1 MDPAATDVCLAAGSH
16 QLLGQEGVRKIA
28 QVLHDYSALD
38 ALEPVYQ
45 DAARFLHSR
54 HAAPTLGG
62 LQASFDLFAAEGR
75 K

>member
-1 MDPAATDVCLAAGSH
+1 MDLAATDVCLAAGSH
-16 QLLGQEGVRKIA
+16 QLLDQEGVRKIA
-28 QVLHDYSALD
+28 LVLHDYSAPD
-38 ALEPVYQ
+38 AVHQ

-54 HAAPTLGG
+54 HAVPTLGG